1 MTFIRVSDIV
11 LWWAAI
17 FAVSIA
23 MWAVLI
29 GCAYVLVAWLL

>member
-1 MTFIRVSDIV
+1 MKFLRVSDLV

-17 FAVSIA
+17 LGVSIA
-23 MWAVLI
+23 MWAVFI